1 MNKIT
6 SLQFLYKHPIWNIL
20 FDYQDIKNFYVCG
33 GYIRDYILYGNGGKD
48 IDVFINCTIEELNIL
63 ITYLEKYGRVVY
75 GQYGSP
81 RFYPNAIDGHYVD
94 IVPFYNF
101 IVSSKPIFTI
111 DDLLKNFDFTA
122 NAIGINIK
130 TGTIYDPVHGITDI
144 NNRVLRAVRLDFP
157 ERPVSSDIPLSA
169 VSVFWFRLLHFQNK
183 LGFEFEKQ
191 TKEWIIENAHRIKDI
206 EIFKKYFFTPQISKE
221 LNLYI
226 NKCLHR

>member
-101 IVSSKPIFTI
+101 IVSPKPNSNIY
-111 DDLLKNFDFTA
+111 A
-122 NAIGINIK
+122 PAIK
-130 TGTIYDPVHGITDI
+130 
-144 NNRVLRAVRLDFP
+144 
-157 ERPVSSDIPLSA
+157 
-169 VSVFWFRLLHFQNK
+169 
-183 LGFEFEKQ
+183 
-191 TKEWIIENAHRIKDI
+191 
-206 EIFKKYFFTPQISKE
+206 
-221 LNLYI
+221 
-226 NKCLHR
+226 

>member
-1 MNKIT
+1 MK
-6 SLQFLYKHPIWNIL
+6 NI
-20 FDYQDIKNFYVCG
+20 
-33 GYIRDYILYGNGGKD
+33 
-48 IDVFINCTIEELNIL
+48 
-63 ITYLEKYGRVVY
+63 
-75 GQYGSP
+75 
-81 RFYPNAIDGHYVD
+81 HY
-94 IVPFYNF
+94 
-101 IVSSKPIFTI
+101 
-111 DDLLKNFDFTA
+111 TA
-122 NAIGINIK
+122 NAKGINIK